1 MSTLRCADC
10 LPLLSTG
17 RRAGRLP
24 RLLGLL
30 MLVLLVHAWLA
41 SRLVGT
47 APAAPPTGAAP
58 LRQPALWVRQLP
70 RQSAS
75 PVAAPVAAPV
85 ATRPAATAAA
95 PAEPQQ
101 RRAAEVLID
110 RPQDSAAGLV
120 PGEAKRAPA
129 SPVQGAA
136 PVAALAAAQAED
148 EPGLPPPLYPVHLPD
163 AVQLRY
169 ALSINGQSGQ
179 ALLIWRHDG
188 QRYSLQLDGLP
199 AMPGRPL
206 LAQAS
211 QGAITAE
218 GLAPE
223 RFVDRRRGGRQQAAN
238 FQHDTGHIVFSGPA
252 VRYPA
257 WPGAQDRLSWLAQ
270 LAAILAAGHAQPEVQ
285 LFVVDARGLGGLWR
299 LQRLDDQWL
308 PTPGGEAWLQQ
319 WQREPPRPEG
329 LRVQAWLDP
338 VRGHWPV
345 QLRFSVPR
353 SSHVLE
359 LRLLAEP
366 TSPP

>member
-1 MSTLRCADC
+1 MTTLRSADR
-10 LPLLSTG
+10 LPMLSTG

-30 MLVLLVHAWLA
+30 MLVLLGHAWLA
-41 SRLVGT
+41 SRLVHTG
-47 APAAPPTGAAP
+47 PAAPPTGAAP
-58 LRQPALWVRQLP
+58 LRQPAVSVRQLP
-70 RQSAS
+70 RQSAP
-75 PVAAPVAAPV
+75 PVAAPVANRPV
-85 ATRPAATAAA
+85 APA
-95 PAEPQQ
+95 PAEAQQ
-101 RRAAEVLID
+101 RRAAEVSID
-110 RPQDSAAGLV
+110 RPQDTAAGLM
-120 PGEAKRAPA
+120 PGEGALAPGPPA
-129 SPVQGAA
+129 QGAA
-136 PVAALAAAQAED
+136 PVAALAAALAED
-148 EPGLPPPLYPVHLPD
+148 ESGLPPPLYPVRLPD
-163 AVQLRY
+163 PVQLRY
-169 ALSINGQSGQ
+169 ALSINGQSGE
-179 ALLIWRHDG
+179 AVLIWRHDG

-199 AMPGRPL
+199 ATPGRPL

-211 QGAITAE
+211 QGAVAAE

-338 VRGHWPV
+338 ARGHWPV

-353 SSHVLE
+353 SGHVLE

>member
-1 MSTLRCADC
+1 MTTPLSADR
-10 LPLLSTG
+10 LPLLPTE
-17 RRAGRLP
+17 RRAGRSL

-30 MLVLLVHAWLA
+30 MLVLLGHAWLA
-41 SRLVGT
+41 SRLVST
-47 APAAPPTGAAP
+47 APAAPPAGAAP
-58 LRQPALWVRQLP
+58 PRGPAMLVRQLP
-70 RQSAS
+70 RQSA
-75 PVAAPVAAPV
+75 PAVAAPVAN
-85 ATRPAATAAA
+85 RSAA
-95 PAEPQQ
+95 PAPAQLQQ
-101 RRAAEVLID
+101 RQAAEVSID
-110 RPQDSAAGLV
+110 RPRDTAAGLV
-120 PGEAKRAPA
+120 PGEGSLALGSTAQ
-129 SPVQGAA
+129 VAA

-148 EPGLPPPLYPVHLPD
+148 ESGLPPPLYPVRLPEP
-163 AVQLRY
+163 VQLRY
-169 ALSINGQSGQ
+169 ALSINGQSGE
-179 ALLIWRHDG
+179 AVLIWRHDG

-211 QGAITAE
+211 QGAIAAE

-238 FQHDTGHIVFSGPA
+238 FQHDTGHIGFSGPA
-252 VRYPA
+252 IRYPA

-329 LRVQAWLDP
+329 LRVQAWLDAS
-338 VRGHWPV
+338 RGHWPV

-353 SSHVLE
+353 SGHVLE

-366 TSPP
+366 ALPP